1 MKENHI
7 RKGNIITIFILIS
20 LLTAFGY
27 LYNAS
32 VKATLSDAA
41 GQAKGV
47 LYEYNKEI
55 ISKLIEKDSID
66 SWNDIVN
73 DYDEIIVTVED
84 SQNNEIARSKE
95 NTFTALDVKVQTPF
109 EYKGKAYLIIS
120 SVYLLENYV
129 ADVRAKTKFVLMEI
143 LILVSAMA
151 LMVFTTYTLVL
162 RPFRKLYRA
171 IEEYDKTGEFEKMK
185 IKGYAGKVYRRF
197 VSMTENLEAN
207 QRNQRRIIAS
217 ISHDIQTALTSIMG
231 YAERLQKDSISK
243 ERSTRYL
250 NTVYEKSL
258 EIKELVN
265 EFDEYLSLDQ
275 KQHTSRTGYSADR
288 IAAAIRT
295 DYEADLEDAGVILS
309 VNNYA
314 DDAQVEIDKLKFKR
328 VFGNIFANSVKHF
341 TGKEKIIRV
350 DIYADKGNVYFH
362 INDNGEGVP
371 EENLELIFE
380 PLYTSDEG
388 RKMAGLGLSICREII
403 DAHSGRIF
411 AQESDLGGLEVIIE
425 LDRKK

>member
-1 MKENHI
+1 MQSK
-7 RKGNIITIFILIS
+7 KGNLITIFVLIGVIVG
-20 LLTAFGY
+20 FGY

-32 VKATLSDAA
+32 VRATLSDAA
-41 GQAKGV
+41 VNAKET
-47 LYEYNKEI
+47 LAEYNAEI
-55 ISKLIEKDSID
+55 IKSLIGEPSVDTWD
-66 SWNDIVN
+66 DIIN
-73 DYDEIIVTVED
+73 EYDEIIVTVED
-84 SQNNEIARSKE
+84 SQNNEIAKSKE
-95 NTFTALDVKVQTPF
+95 NTWSALDVKVQTPF

-120 SVYLLENYV
+120 SVYLLEDYV
-129 ADVRAKTKFVLMEI
+129 ADVRARTKFILIEI
-143 LILVSAMA
+143 LILFSSLS

-171 IEEYDKTGEFEKMK
+171 IEEYDKTGEFEKKK

-217 ISHDIQTALTSIMG
+217 ISHDIKTPLTSIMG
-231 YAERLQKDSISK
+231 YAERLQKDSISE
-243 ERSTRYL
+243 ERKRRYL
-250 NTVYEKSL
+250 YTVYEKSV

-265 EFDEYLSLDQ
+265 EFDEYLSFDQ
-275 KQHTSRTGYSADR
+275 KQQTNRVLYSVDR
-288 IAAAIRT
+288 IAAAIRN
-295 DYEADLEDAGVILS
+295 DYEADLEEAGVILS

-328 VFGNIFANSVKHF
+328 VFGNVFANSVKHF
-341 TGKEKIIRV
+341 KTAEKIIRV
-350 DIYADKGNVYFH
+350 DIYADKSNVYFH
-362 INDNGEGVP
+362 INDSGEGVP

-388 RKMAGLGLSICREII
+388 RKLAGLGLSICREII
-403 DAHSGRIF
+403 DAHSGMIY
-411 AQESDLGGLEVIIE
+411 AQKSDLGGLEVVIE

>member
-1 MKENHI
+1 MHS
-7 RKGNIITIFILIS
+7 RKGNLITIIVLIGVI
-20 LLTAFGY
+20 AGFGY

-32 VKATLSDAA
+32 VRATLSDAA
-41 GQAKGV
+41 VNAKEV
-47 LYEYNKEI
+47 LVEYNTEI
-55 ISKLIEKDSID
+55 IDKLIKAPSVDMWD
-66 SWNDIVN
+66 HIVN
-73 DYDEIIVTVED
+73 EYDEIIVTVED
-84 SQNNEIARSKE
+84 GQNNEIAKSKE
-95 NTFTALDVKVQTPF
+95 NTWTALDVKVQTPF
-109 EYKGKAYLIIS
+109 EYKGKAYLISS

-129 ADVRAKTKFVLMEI
+129 ADMRARTKFFVIEI
-143 LILVSAMA
+143 LIFFSSLAM
-151 LMVFTTYTLVL
+151 MIFITYTLVL
-162 RPFRKLYRA
+162 RPFRKLYKA
-171 IEEYDKTGEFEKMK
+171 IEEYDKTGEFEKKK

-217 ISHDIQTALTSIMG
+217 ISHDIKTPLTSIMG
-231 YAERLQKDSISK
+231 YAERLQKDTISV
-243 ERSTRYL
+243 ERRKRYIS
-250 NTVYEKSL
+250 TVYEKSV

-265 EFDEYLSLDQ
+265 EFDEYLSIDQ
-275 KQHTSRTGYSADR
+275 KSQTNRTVYSAER
-288 IAAAIRT
+288 IACAICD

-328 VFGNIFANSVKHF
+328 VFGNVFANSVKHF
-341 TGKEKIIRV
+341 KTKEKIIRV
-350 DIYADKGNVYFH
+350 DIYADKDNVYFH

-388 RKMAGLGLSICREII
+388 RKLAGLGLSICREII
-403 DAHSGRIF
+403 DAHSGLVY
-411 AQESDLGGLEVIIE
+411 AQKSDLGGLEVIIE

>member
-1 MKENHI
+1 MQSK
-7 RKGNIITIFILIS
+7 KGNLITIFVLIGVIVG
-20 LLTAFGY
+20 FGY

-32 VKATLSDAA
+32 VRATLSDAA
-41 GQAKGV
+41 VNAKET
-47 LYEYNKEI
+47 LAEYNAEI
-55 ISKLIEKDSID
+55 IKSLIGEPSVDTWD
-66 SWNDIVN
+66 DIIN
-73 DYDEIIVTVED
+73 EYDEIIVTVED
-84 SQNNEIARSKE
+84 SQNNEIAKSKE
-95 NTFTALDVKVQTPF
+95 NTWSALDVKVQTPF

-120 SVYLLENYV
+120 SVYLLEDYV
-129 ADVRAKTKFVLMEI
+129 ADVRARTKFILIEI
-143 LILVSAMA
+143 LILFSSLS

-171 IEEYDKTGEFEKMK
+171 IEEYDKTGEFEKKK

-217 ISHDIQTALTSIMG
+217 ISHDIKTPLTSIMG
-231 YAERLQKDSISK
+231 YAERLQKDSISE
-243 ERSTRYL
+243 ERKSRYL
-250 NTVYEKSL
+250 YTVYEKSV

-265 EFDEYLSLDQ
+265 EFDEYLSFDQ
-275 KQHTSRTGYSADR
+275 KQQTNRVLYSVDR
-288 IAAAIRT
+288 IAAAIRN
-295 DYEADLEDAGVILS
+295 DYEADLEEAGVILS

-328 VFGNIFANSVKHF
+328 VFGNVFANSVKHF
-341 TGKEKIIRV
+341 KTAEKIIRV
-350 DIYADKGNVYFH
+350 DIYADKSNVYFH
-362 INDNGEGVP
+362 INDSGEGVP

-388 RKMAGLGLSICREII
+388 RKLAGLGLSICREII
-403 DAHSGRIF
+403 DAHSGMIY
-411 AQESDLGGLEVIIE
+411 AQKSDLGGLEVVIE